1 MEKLKSQFSSCP
13 EILNLFLFVLGG
25 FLVVFL
31 TNNFFGVFAPFI
43 IAYVVAM
50 TMRPLM
56 VKIKKKLK
64 VPNLINAIVSMIV
77 FAGAGG
83 IIIWIMFHYLMEGVS
98 YFVNVLS
105 SDETIN
111 EAIILAQKV
120 GRYLEDIMD
129 FFQIEITRADVAGI
143 IGDVAKKL
151 VSVLSNFS
159 LDLAMKIPSYLVSFI
174 IGCIAAFYMMCD
186 YDKISNVLYEQMSE
200 NTRRFVN
207 IFNHHVLVS
216 LIKMIISYIFISTVC
231 FVELLIGFA
240 VLGIKDAAFIA
251 LLIAILDVFP
261 IIGSGGILVPWGIIL
276 ILMGDPMRGIGL
288 MVLWGMIVVVRQV
301 LEPRVVGSQVGLYP
315 LIMLMSLFVGLK
327 LMGAVGLIMG
337 PLYVIICKKL
347 NEEGLVHLYTI
358 HEEPRGKSKRK

>member
-13 EILNLFLFVLGG
+13 EILNLFFFVLGA

-43 IAYVVAM
+43 IAYVVTL

-56 VKIKKKLK
+56 VRIKEKLK
-64 VPNLINAIVSMIV
+64 VPNLINTIVSMLIFV
-77 FAGAGG
+77 G
-83 IIIWIMFHYLMEGVS
+83 IGVLIIWVIFHYLMEGAS
-98 YFVNVLS
+98 YFVNILS
-105 SDETIN
+105 SEDTIN
-111 EAIILAQKV
+111 EAILLAQKI
-120 GRYLEDIMD
+120 GKYLDNTID

-143 IGDVAKKL
+143 IGDAAKKL

-159 LDLAMKIPSYLVSFI
+159 LNLAMKIPSYLVSFI

-186 YDKISNVLYEQMSE
+186 YDKISKVLHDQMSE
-200 NTRRFVN
+200 NTRRFID
-207 IFNHHVLVS
+207 IFNHHVLAS

-251 LLIAILDVFP
+251 LIIAILDVFP
-261 IIGSGGILVPWGIIL
+261 IIGSGGILVPWGVIL
-276 ILMGDPMRGIGL
+276 ILMGDPVKGIGL
-288 MVLWGMIVVVRQV
+288 MVLWGVIVVVRQV

-315 LIMLMSLFVGLK
+315 LIMLMALFVGLK

-347 NEEGLVHLYTI
+347 NEEGLVHLYTLK
-358 HEEPRGKSKRK
+358 EEPKVKSKRK